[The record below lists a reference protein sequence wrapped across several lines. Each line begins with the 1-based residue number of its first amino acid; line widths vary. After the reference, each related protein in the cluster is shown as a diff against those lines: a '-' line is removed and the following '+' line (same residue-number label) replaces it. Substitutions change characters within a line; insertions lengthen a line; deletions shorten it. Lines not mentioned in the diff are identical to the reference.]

1 MSIEFHRRML
11 ADDVRHVA
19 FRAAFER
26 VLKRGRSTV
35 ADIGAGTGVLAFF
48 ARELGAR
55 EVWLYDPGAA
65 LALAELVAARN
76 GIDGLHFVPERSLDV
91 QDPPQVDVVVAEV
104 LGNFAYEEG
113 VLETLRDA
121 RRFLAPGGAL
131 IPQSIVQWAAPVASD
146 RFERDFRT
154 WRSVGHGLDWSDAE
168 RVTRNN
174 MYVFAIEP
182 NDLLGA
188 APASWDALE
197 FSGDID
203 SKREGRVSWT
213 LTSDAT
219 IFGFA
224 LWWECTLV
232 PGVVLS
238 TSPFA
243 ARTHW
248 DQIYLP
254 LLEAI
259 DERDGRGR
267 KRHRRAL
274 DGRAAAR
281 GGLRQSA
288 GARYRQRLS
297 RLARAQRSIPDPR
310 RQTPFGMTPPGV
322 ISSMACG
329 NTCASFCVTI
339 G

>member
-11 ADDVRHVA
+11 ADDVRHAA
-19 FRAAFER
+19 FREALER
-26 VLKRGRSTV
+26 VLKPGQSTV

-91 QDPPQVDVVVAEV
+91 VDPPQVDVVVAEV
-104 LGNFAYEEG
+104 LGNFAYEED

-121 RRFLAPGGAL
+121 RRFLAPGGTL
-131 IPQSIVQWAAPVASD
+131 IPHSIVQWAAPVTSD
-146 RFERDFRT
+146 RFERDFRK

-168 RVTRNN
+168 RMTRNN

-182 NDLLGA
+182 KDLLDV

-197 FSGDID
+197 FGGNIE
-203 SKREGRVSWT
+203 SKREGCVSWT
-213 LTSDAT
+213 LATDTT

-238 TSPFA
+238 TSPLA
-243 ARTHW
+243 PRTHW

-254 LLEAI
+254 LLDPLAGTAGDTLALTLSSETGGGEGGI
-259 DERDGRGR
+259 DVAWTAE
-267 KRHRRAL
+267 L
-274 DGRAAAR
+274 TR
-281 GGLRQSA
+281 GGAEVASQS
-288 GARYRQRLS
+288 LD
-297 RLARAQRSIPDPR
+297 I
-310 RQTPFGMTPPGV
+310 
-322 ISSMACG
+322 
-329 NTCASFCVTI
+329 ASGFL